1 MKKFLITLILASFIT
16 TSAAAQI
23 RVSNAADSVVLKAY
37 ADTSNRSVCFMVKD
51 FRPDSVV
58 VNNPKTF
65 TINKQATTC
74 EGYNGTVAF
83 VRDTEVTEQNL
94 DFLNELVLERY
105 PYLLIVCGGRREGPD
120 WAVVPE
126 CRVRSLHPQV
136 PKP

>member
-1 MKKFLITLILASFIT
+1 MKKFLIALILALFVTI
-16 TSAAAQI
+16 SAAAQI
-23 RVSNAADSVVLKAY
+23 KISNAADSVVLSAY

-58 VNNPKTF
+58 VDNPKTF
-65 TINKQATTC
+65 TINKRATTC
-74 EGYNGTVAF
+74 EGYNGTIAF

-105 PYLLIVCGGRREGPD
+105 PYLLMVCGGRREGPG

-126 CRVRSLHPQV
+126 CRVKLLHPQI
-136 PKP
+136 PN